1 MRYKMTRLSYQFEL
15 KYILALIP
23 VTKSKINVL
32 KLIIASLSKHRNP
45 KKAKESWNLL
55 FFFNTLFDN
64 TNISNFYTTRSVV
77 STSPT
82 FTTIQIMS
90 FSLSGDQV

>member
-45 KKAKESWNLL
+45 KKAKEIVE
-55 FFFNTLFDN
+55 FFFF
-64 TNISNFYTTRSVV
+64 FQY
-77 STSPT
+77 
-82 FTTIQIMS
+82 S
-90 FSLSGDQV
+90 F

>member
-1 MRYKMTRLSYQFEL
+1 MTRLSYQFEL

-23 VTKSKINVL
+23 VTKNKRNVL

-45 KKAKESWNLL
+45 KKAKEIVEFIF

-82 FTTIQIMS
+82 FTSIQIMS